1 MFLRVFS
8 PKLQTPVFNAVL
20 FNTAARHHPA
30 CGFCLAEG
38 SKRYFSAAKKK
49 KKKGKR
55 AANVAKNNPGGGI
68 PGEFVM
74 SVTGLSKQV
83 GVRSIF
89 EDVNLGFLQEAKI
102 GILGLNGSGK
112 STFLKI
118 LCGVDDEF
126 DGNLW
131 IKDGLKVGYLPQEP
145 ELDPALS
152 VRENVMSGLEKEV
165 FLLKRFDE
173 VSMEMGS
180 DDADFD
186 ALLEE
191 QAKLQTE
198 IDNYDAWTLDKR
210 VDMAMEALRVP
221 EEGAEVATLSGGEV
235 RRVALCRLLLE
246 RPDMLLLDEPTNH
259 LDAESVEWLEI
270 FLQRYKGTV
279 VAITHDRYF
288 LDNVAGW
295 ILELERGRALPFE
308 GNYSSWLDA
317 KQKRMNMENKK
328 DAARSKAMAKELEWI
343 RKGTRGQQK
352 KGKAR
357 QKAYEEN
364 VAEAQKSGIAERL
377 ESGTIV
383 IPEGPRLGN
392 KVLSV
397 KGLCHQF
404 EDGRPLFNSLDFTV
418 PKGALVGIV
427 GGNGV
432 GKSTL
437 FRLLTGDIGPDRG
450 TIDVGDSVH
459 IGYVSQSRASL
470 NANHTVYEEVAG
482 DNEYIRVGDRDLPIR
497 AYVSSFNLKGAAQEK
512 RIGDLSGG
520 ERNRVHLAKTLS
532 SGSNFILLD
541 EPTNDLDVETLRSLE
556 EALYDFSGSGM
567 IISHDRYFLDRICS
581 HVLAFEGNGEVV
593 FFEGGWSE
601 YLKASQ
607 SNLNIESDDQD
618 GRKKRFRP
626 MQYF

>member
-1 MFLRVFS
+1 MNIENYFKRLKSPKSSMFLRVFS

-279 VAITHDRYF
+279 VAITDDR
-288 LDNVAGW
+288 
-295 ILELERGRALPFE
+295 
-308 GNYSSWLDA
+308 
-317 KQKRMNMENKK
+317 
-328 DAARSKAMAKELEWI
+328 
-343 RKGTRGQQK
+343 
-352 KGKAR
+352 
-357 QKAYEEN
+357 
-364 VAEAQKSGIAERL
+364 
-377 ESGTIV
+377 
-383 IPEGPRLGN
+383 
-392 KVLSV
+392 
-397 KGLCHQF
+397 
-404 EDGRPLFNSLDFTV
+404 
-418 PKGALVGIV
+418 
-427 GGNGV
+427 
-432 GKSTL
+432 
-437 FRLLTGDIGPDRG
+437 
-450 TIDVGDSVH
+450 
-459 IGYVSQSRASL
+459 
-470 NANHTVYEEVAG
+470 
-482 DNEYIRVGDRDLPIR
+482 
-497 AYVSSFNLKGAAQEK
+497 
-512 RIGDLSGG
+512 
-520 ERNRVHLAKTLS
+520 
-532 SGSNFILLD
+532 
-541 EPTNDLDVETLRSLE
+541 
-556 EALYDFSGSGM
+556 
-567 IISHDRYFLDRICS
+567 
-581 HVLAFEGNGEVV
+581 
-593 FFEGGWSE
+593 
-601 YLKASQ
+601 
-607 SNLNIESDDQD
+607 
-618 GRKKRFRP
+618 
-626 MQYF
+626 

>member
-581 HVLAFEGNGEVV
+581 HVLAFEGNGDVV
-593 FFEGGWSE
+593 FFEGAWSE

>member
-1 MFLRVFS
+1 M
-8 PKLQTPVFNAVL
+8 
-20 FNTAARHHPA
+20 
-30 CGFCLAEG
+30 
-38 SKRYFSAAKKK
+38 
-49 KKKGKR
+49 
-55 AANVAKNNPGGGI
+55 AKNNPGGGI

-581 HVLAFEGNGEVV
+581 HVLAFEGNGDVV

>member
-581 HVLAFEGNGEVV
+581 HVLAFEGNGDVV